1 MRIPMADALATT
13 RLDTPIGELR
23 LAASPE
29 GLVAILFACDEKTLP
44 AARGTAPARAHL
56 DRACTAL
63 QEYFAG
69 RRTTFEDVTLAAG
82 GTEFQREVW
91 RAVSGIPFGQ
101 TVSYARVA
109 TRIGRPKAVRA
120 VGLANGQNPI
130 PLIVP
135 CHRVIGSNGSLTG
148 FGGGLPTK
156 KWLLEFEGAL
166 AAAHRS

>member
-1 MRIPMADALATT
+1 MKIPMTDDLVTT
-13 RLDTPIGELR
+13 RLQTPIGELR
-23 LAASPE
+23 LAANQE
-29 GLVAILFACDEKTLP
+29 GLVTILFACDEKTLP
-44 AARGTAPARAHL
+44 EARGTASARVHL
-56 DRACTAL
+56 EQACTAL

-69 RRTTFEDVTLAAG
+69 RRTNFGDVTLAAS
-82 GTEFQREVW
+82 GTEFQHQVW
-91 RAVSGIPFGQ
+91 RAVSAIPFGQ

-109 TRIGRPKAVRA
+109 NQIGRPKAVRA

-156 KWLLEFEGAL
+156 KWLLEFEGAMG
-166 AAAHRS
+166 